1 MSSILDTIID
11 SSKIC
16 IFSKESC
23 PYCIRAIHLLKTK
36 YNITPQIIDIGK
48 SSQGPQIS
56 QALQTIT
63 RQNTVPNIFIFGK
76 HVGGYSQLET
86 LSVTGELYFMLNNV
100 QTTAL
105 TYQCEFCGRKY
116 DTPESTCK
124 CFPRSFDDW
133 GAPL

>member
-1 MSSILDTIID
+1 MSSLLDNFID

-23 PYCIRAIHLLKTK
+23 PYCVRSIQLLKTK

-56 QALQTIT
+56 QALRNIT
-63 RQNTVPNIFIFGK
+63 GQKTVPNIFIFGK
-76 HVGGYSQLET
+76 HIGGYSQLET
-86 LSVTGELYFMLNNV
+86 LDLTGELKFMLNSAYN
-100 QTTAL
+100 QSPM
-105 TYQCEFCGRKY
+105 YQCEFCGIEY
-116 DTPESTCK
+116 NTPTSSCN
-124 CFPRSFDDW
+124 CFPRNFDDW